1 MVHKKLCIVGVH
13 TLMLEFGDP
22 GLFFFFLFSNRISKK
37 GILGDHVDGM
47 RKLCGD
53 L

>member
-13 TLMLEFGDP
+13 TLMLEFGYY
-22 GLFFFFLFSNRISKK
+22 FFFLLRNRISKK